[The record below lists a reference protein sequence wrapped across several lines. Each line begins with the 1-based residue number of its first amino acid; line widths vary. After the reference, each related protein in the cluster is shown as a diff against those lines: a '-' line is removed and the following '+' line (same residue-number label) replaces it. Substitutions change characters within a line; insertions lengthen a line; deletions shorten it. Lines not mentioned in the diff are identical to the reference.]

1 MEFDEFAGDRQREI
15 ELGHCYVA
23 HVDAEVIGY
32 VSVEPRGLLGQAF
45 LTYLCVPKKHRGK
58 GVATGLIRVVQ
69 GRAVGRKLLSSTE
82 QWCVQMQHI
91 LRITV
96 TPAVRNA
103 RKCATQNASKPPVM
117 GSSVDG
123 ETPYCRSSRH
133 PQRLQGS
140 AIGQLSDKTY

>member
-1 MEFDEFAGDRQREI
+1 
-15 ELGHCYVA
+15 
-23 HVDAEVIGY
+23 
-32 VSVEPRGLLGQAF
+32 
-45 LTYLCVPKKHRGK
+45 VPKKHRGK

-140 AIGQLSDKTY
+140 GSGRSTRTGELTLTTRKQSPDLATEGHPNVSSTTCSGRRPCATRSGAPQSS